1 MKRRCSDGLKLL
13 PTKEPVEPAQVRLIG
28 LDGGLVRSLFQ
39 PSDNRFIPGPAR
51 SLPELGDAPQLSLQL
66 VVEFLRE
73 GFVASPS
80 RAAYSFSIGSDNVDP
95 PDCTTFA
102 K

>member
-1 MKRRCSDGLKLL
+1 MRFI
-13 PTKEPVEPAQVRLIG
+13 RL
-28 LDGGLVRSLFQ
+28 DRGLVRSLFQ
-39 PSDNRFIPGPAR
+39 PSYNRFIPSPAR
-51 SLPELGDAPQLSLQL
+51 FLPELGDAPQLSFQL

-73 GFVASPS
+73 GFVSSPS